1 MMKKKILGFVKTIM
15 GAFVIIASSALLF
28 NGLTEVYASVELG
41 KKETALD
48 AYTVSEEAKV
58 NNNSEAKETK
68 EDSNVSSKAEDLSTD
83 YNVVPDPLDYYKDK
97 KPTSK
102 DISMEEAAKIGV
114 KLINE
119 VFGKDLSGATIYMGY
134 DTASSSFPRAYWN
147 GDVRFGDTRTPD
159 DDGFSFTIDSVTKEI
174 YSVCYGRTIDEN
186 VSLDFDKSLAENPE
200 EYLTMAKEL
209 AKKYNLLSGEIKEA
223 VYNCQGYSGNDP
235 DISIDVMGE
244 NNEKASI
251 LFSRYDKALKAFTYP
266 AMNSISD
273 EANANF
279 EQNQA
284 LIEEA
289 TEMAQ

>member
-1 MMKKKILGFVKTIM
+1 MMKKKIFSFVKTIM
-15 GAFVIIASSALLF
+15 GAFAIIASSVFLF
-28 NGLTEVYASVELG
+28 NGITEVYAAVELN
-41 KKETALD
+41 KQDTVLD
-48 AYTVSEEAKV
+48 AYTVSEEVKV
-58 NNNSEAKETK
+58 NVTSKTDEKKA
-68 EDSNVSSKAEDLSTD
+68 DSNVNAEALSLD
-83 YNVVPDPLDYYKDK
+83 YKVVPDPLDYYKDK

-114 KLINE
+114 RLINE

-147 GDVRFGDTRTPD
+147 GDVRFGSTRTPD
-159 DDGFSFTIDSVTKEI
+159 DDGFSFMIDSVTKEI
-174 YSVCYGRTIDEN
+174 YSVCYGRTIAEN

-266 AMNSISD
+266 AMNNISD
-273 EANANF
+273 ETTPDYDQYSN
-279 EQNQA
+279 
-284 LIEEA
+284 LIEET
-289 TEMAQ
+289 TESAQ